1 MDEAHRGAGGAVSL
15 DFADLLLILTPGLPA
30 AVAVLWPIAGV
41 RPLLQRVAPWAALPA
56 LVLALLPTA
65 QGASWATV
73 GVMTGLRFEV
83 DGVAR
88 AFLVVTA
95 MLWLLVGAF
104 AARYHRHDPEKSRF
118 LGFFVATMAG
128 NLGLVVAADG
138 LTFYLFFAVMTFAAY
153 GLIVHRAD
161 EEAFRAGRV
170 YIVLAVLGEIAVL
183 AALLMLGAAAD
194 GAPGFGT
201 DMARAWGVVS
211 EVGHAEGLAALVVV
225 GFGIKAGLV
234 PLHLW
239 LPLAH
244 PVAPTAASAL
254 LSGAM
259 IKGGLLAWIRY
270 LPSEAALP
278 IVGGALIAVGAFAT
292 LYGVAVGLAQDDPK
306 TVLAY
311 SSVSQMGF
319 MTLAMGLVVR
329 GGAAVPVAILA
340 VVVYAV
346 HHAVAKGA
354 LFLSV
359 GVADRIPLPADRPV
373 ADHPAGDGTSSRVT
387 GRWKA
392 WVLGG
397 AALPALALSG
407 APGSTGAMSKATLK
421 EAVYELAPA
430 LNGSL
435 GIVLTAAGVG
445 TTVLLARFLFL
456 LLRRMERREG
466 RDETEPGSAGGSAP
480 SPRATAAL
488 VSPWAVLLLVG
499 LAGPW
504 WLPQVVPDV
513 GGAGPS
519 GALASWGTASGS
531 VLAGILLASVVA
543 RWPGVLLGFQKVR
556 IPAGDLLV
564 PVEALVRR
572 IGRLH
577 GGAPYER
584 RNLRARALKRG
595 WRLARTGASRLADR
609 DLLLAGGRIVGC
621 VVVVLVVGLALLL
634 S

>member
-1 MDEAHRGAGGAVSL
+1 VSL
-15 DFADLLLILTPGLPA
+15 DLADLLLILTPGLPT
-30 AVAVLWPIAGV
+30 AVAVLWPV
-41 RPLLQRVAPWAALPA
+41 VRLRPLLERVAPWAALPA
-56 LVLALLPTA
+56 LTLALLPGVE
-65 QGASWATV
+65 GASWATF
-73 GVMTGLRFEV
+73 GIMTGLRLEV
-83 DGVAR
+83 DGVGR
-88 AFLVVTA
+88 AFLLVTA
-95 MLWLLVGAF
+95 LLWLVVGAF
-104 AARYHRHDPEKSRF
+104 AARYHRDDPRKGRF

-138 LTFYLFFAVMTFAAY
+138 LSFYLFFALMTFAAY

-183 AALLMLGAAAD
+183 AAIFMLGAAAD
-194 GAPGFGT
+194 GAPGFGS
-201 DMARAWGVVS
+201 DMARTWGILA
-211 EVGHAEGLAALVVV
+211 EAGHTESVAVLVVV

-270 LPSEAALP
+270 LPAEAALP
-278 IVGGALIAVGAFAT
+278 TVSVALIVVGALAT

-319 MTLAMGLVVR
+319 MALGMGLVTR
-329 GGAAVPVAILA
+329 GGAGGAAAILA
-340 VVVYAV
+340 VVVYAL

-359 GVADRIPLPADRPV
+359 GVADRVPLSV
-373 ADHPAGDGTSSRVT
+373 AGSAAAGTTGARRV
-387 GRWKA
+387 GWKA
-392 WVLGG
+392 AVLAG

-421 EAVYELAPA
+421 DAVYELAPG
-430 LNGSL
+430 LNDSL
-435 GIVLTAAGVG
+435 GVVLTVAGVG
-445 TTVLLARFLFL
+445 TTLLLVRFLVLLM
-456 LLRRMERREG
+456 RRMERREARSV
-466 RDETEPGSAGGSAP
+466 RDPGAPERAP
-480 SPRATAAL
+480 SPRATVAL
-488 VSPWAVLLLVG
+488 VSPWAVLLLAGV
-499 LAGPW
+499 AGPW
-504 WLPQVVPDV
+504 WLPHVVPEV
-513 GGAGPS
+513 GGAGPA
-519 GALASWGTASGS
+519 GAFASWGTAGGA
-531 VLAGILLASVVA
+531 VLAGIVLAVLVG
-543 RWPGVLLGFQKVR
+543 RRPTVLLGLQKVR
-556 IPAGDLLV
+556 VPAGDLLV
-564 PVEALVRR
+564 PVEGLIHAL
-572 IGRLH
+572 G
-577 GGAPYER
+577 
-584 RNLRARALKRG
+584 RARNGAWHERADLRTRALEWG

-621 VVVVLVVGLALLL
+621 VVLVLVVGLAVLL

>member
-1 MDEAHRGAGGAVSL
+1 MSL
-15 DFADLLLILTPGLPA
+15 DFADLLLVLTPGLPA
-30 AVAVLWPIAGV
+30 AIAVLWPIA
-41 RPLLQRVAPWAALPA
+41 RLRSLLQPVAPWAALPA

-65 QGASWATV
+65 EGASWATV

-95 MLWLLVGAF
+95 LLWLVVGAF
-104 AARYHRHDPEKSRF
+104 AARYHRDDPKKSRF

-183 AALLMLGAAAD
+183 AALFMLGAAAD
-194 GAPGFGT
+194 GAPGFGA
-201 DMARAWGVVS
+201 DMARAWAVVS
-211 EVGHAEGLAALVVV
+211 AAGHAEGLAALVVV

-270 LPSEAALP
+270 LPPEAAIP
-278 IVGGALIAVGAFAT
+278 TVGGALIAVGAIAT

-319 MTLAMGLVVR
+319 MALGMGLAVR
-329 GGAAVPVAILA
+329 GGAAAPVAILA

-359 GVADRIPLPADRPV
+359 GVVDRIPLRGEGAA
-373 ADHPAGDGTSSRVT
+373 ADHPAADGTSRRVT
-387 GRWKA
+387 GRWKT
-392 WVLGG
+392 WVLAG

-421 EAVYELAPA
+421 EAVYELAPT

-435 GIVLTAAGVG
+435 GLVLTTAGVG
-445 TTVLLARFLFL
+445 TTVLLARFLL
-456 LLRRMERREG
+456 LLMRRMERRE
-466 RDETEPGSAGGSAP
+466 DKEATEPGAAERSTA
-480 SPRATAAL
+480 SPRAAAVL

-499 LAGPW
+499 VVGPW
-504 WLPQVVPDV
+504 WLPHVVPRL
-513 GGAGPS
+513 GGAEASGP
-519 GALASWGTASGS
+519 LASWGTASGS
-531 VLAGILLASVVA
+531 VLGGIILACVVA
-543 RWPGVLLGFQKVR
+543 RWPALLLGLQKVR
-556 IPAGDLLV
+556 VPAGDLLV
-564 PVEALVRR
+564 PVETLVRR
-572 IGRLH
+572 IGQLH
-577 GGAPYER
+577 GEAWYAGRDFSAG
-584 RNLRARALKRG
+584 ALKRG

-609 DLLLAGGRIVGC
+609 DLLLARGRIVGC
-621 VVVVLVVGLALLL
+621 VVLLLVVGLAVLLT
-634 S
+634 

>member
-1 MDEAHRGAGGAVSL
+1 MSL
-15 DFADLLLILTPGLPA
+15 GFAELLLILTPGLPA
-30 AVAVLWPIAGV
+30 AIAVLWPIARL
-41 RPLLQRVAPWAALPA
+41 RPLLQLVAPWAALPA
-56 LVLALLPTA
+56 LVLALVPTA
-65 QGASWATV
+65 EGASWATV

-88 AFLVVTA
+88 AFLLVTA
-95 MLWLLVGAF
+95 LLWLVVGAF
-104 AARYHRHDPEKSRF
+104 AARYHRDDPEKSRF

-138 LTFYLFFAVMTFAAY
+138 LSFYLFFAVMTFAAY
-153 GLIVHRAD
+153 GLIVHRSD

-183 AALLMLGAAAD
+183 TALFMLGAAAD

-211 EVGHAEGLAALVVV
+211 EAGHAEGLAALVVF

-270 LPSEAALP
+270 LPPEAALP
-278 IVGGALIAVGAFAT
+278 TVGGALIAVGAIAT

-319 MTLAMGLVVR
+319 MALGMGLAVR
-329 GGAAVPVAILA
+329 GGAAAPVAILA

-359 GVADRIPLPADRPV
+359 GVVDRIPLR
-373 ADHPAGDGTSSRVT
+373 RVT
-387 GRWKA
+387 GRWKT

-421 EAVYELAPA
+421 EAVYDLAPG

-445 TTVLLARFLFL
+445 TTVLLARFLL
-456 LLRRMERREG
+456 LLMRRMERREG
-466 RDETEPGSAGGSAP
+466 REATEPGSTERSA
-480 SPRATAAL
+480 SFLRATATL

-499 LAGPW
+499 VAGPW
-504 WLPQVVPDV
+504 WLPHVVPEV

-519 GALASWGTASGS
+519 GPLASWATASAT
-531 VLAGILLASVVA
+531 VLGGIILACVVA
-543 RWPGVLLGFQKVR
+543 RWPAVLLGLQKIRV
-556 IPAGDLLV
+556 PAGDLLV
-564 PVEALVRR
+564 PVETLVRR
-572 IGRLH
+572 VGQLH
-577 GGAPYER
+577 GEAWFAGGDLP
-584 RNLRARALKRG
+584 ARALKRG
-595 WRLARTGASRLADR
+595 WRLARTVASRLADR
-609 DLLLAGGRIVGC
+609 DLLLAGGRVVGC
-621 VVVVLVVGLALLL
+621 VLLLLVVGLAVLLT
-634 S
+634 

>member
-1 MDEAHRGAGGAVSL
+1 MDVAV
-15 DFADLLLILTPGLPA
+15 LLLVLTPGVPA
-30 AVAVLWPIAGV
+30 AIAVLWPIARL
-41 RPLLQRVAPWAALPA
+41 RPALQRVAPWAALPA
-56 LVLALLPTA
+56 LVLALLPA
-65 QGASWATV
+65 AEGVSWATF

-95 MLWLLVGAF
+95 LLWLVVGVF
-104 AARYHRHDPEKSRF
+104 AARYHRDDPKKSRF

-138 LTFYLFFAVMTFAAY
+138 LSFYLFFAVMTFAAY

-170 YIVLAVLGEIAVL
+170 YIVMAVLGEIAVL
-183 AALLMLGAAAD
+183 AALFMLGAAAD
-194 GAPGFGT
+194 GAPSFGT
-201 DMARAWGVVS
+201 DMARAWSVVS
-211 EVGHAEGLAALVVV
+211 EAGHAEGLAALVVV

-270 LPSEAALP
+270 LPPELALP
-278 IVGGALIAVGAFAT
+278 TVGGALIALGALAT

-319 MTLAMGLVVR
+319 MTLGMGLAVVG
-329 GGAAVPVAILA
+329 GGAAAQVAILA

-359 GVADRIPLPADRPV
+359 GVVDRIPPRRK
-373 ADHPAGDGTSSRVT
+373 T
-387 GRWKA
+387 
-392 WVLGG
+392 WVLAG

-421 EAVYELAPA
+421 DAVYELAPA

-435 GIVLTAAGVG
+435 GIVLTVAGVG
-445 TTVLLARFLFL
+445 TTVLLARFLL
-456 LLRRMERREG
+456 LLMHRMERREVREAPESG
-466 RDETEPGSAGGSAP
+466 AVEGSASF
-480 SPRATAAL
+480 PRGNAAL
-488 VSPWAVLLLVG
+488 VSPWAVLILVG
-499 LAGPW
+499 VAGPW
-504 WLPQVVPDV
+504 WLPHVVPRL
-513 GGAGPS
+513 GGTGPS
-519 GALASWGTASGS
+519 GPLASWGTASGS
-531 VLAGILLASVVA
+531 VLTGVVLAWVVA
-543 RWPGVLLGFQKVR
+543 RWPAVLLGLQKLR

-564 PVEALVRR
+564 PVEAAVRR
-572 IGRLH
+572 IGQVHDEAR
-577 GGAPYER
+577 YDRED
-584 RNLRARALKRG
+584 LRPRAVKRA

-609 DLLLAGGRIVGC
+609 DLLLASGRIVGC
-621 VVVVLVVGLALLL
+621 VVFALVVGLAVLL

>member
-1 MDEAHRGAGGAVSL
+1 MDEAHRGTGGAVSL

-30 AVAVLWPIAGV
+30 AVAMSWPVARL
-41 RPLLQRVAPWAALPA
+41 RPLLERVAPWAALPA

-65 QGASWATV
+65 EGASWATF

-95 MLWLLVGAF
+95 LLWLVVGAF
-104 AARYHRHDPEKSRF
+104 AARYHRDDPKKSRF

-138 LTFYLFFAVMTFAAY
+138 LSFYLFFAVMTFAAY

-170 YIVLAVLGEIAVL
+170 YIVMAVLGEIAVL
-183 AALLMLGAAAD
+183 AALFMLGAAAD

-201 DMARAWGVVS
+201 GMARAWSVVS
-211 EVGHAEGLAALVVV
+211 EAGHAEGLAALVVV

-270 LPSEAALP
+270 LPPEAALP
-278 IVGGALIAVGAFAT
+278 TVGGALIALGAFTT

-319 MTLAMGLVVR
+319 MTLGVGLAAR

-340 VVVYAV
+340 VVVYAL

-359 GVADRIPLPADRPV
+359 GVADRIPLPVDRSS
-373 ADHPAGDGTSSRVT
+373 ADGTSGGAT
-387 GRWKA
+387 GSWNP
-392 WVLGG
+392 WVLAG

-407 APGSTGAMSKATLK
+407 APGSTGSMSKATLK
-421 EAVYELAPA
+421 DAIYELAPG
-430 LNGSL
+430 LNDTL
-435 GIVLTAAGVG
+435 GVVLTSAGVG
-445 TTVLLARFLFL
+445 TTLLLARFLL
-456 LLRRMERREG
+456 LLMRRMERRDARVPDAPEG
-466 RDETEPGSAGGSAP
+466 AAP
-480 SPRATAAL
+480 TPRATAAL
-488 VSPWAVLLLVG
+488 VAPWALLLLVC

-519 GALASWGTASGS
+519 GPLASWSTAAGT
-531 VLAGILLASVVA
+531 VLVGIILAWLVA
-543 RWPGVLLGFQKVR
+543 RRPTLLLGLQKLRV
-556 IPAGDLLV
+556 PAGDLLL
-564 PVEALVRR
+564 PFETLVRR
-572 IGRLH
+572 IAKLRDEAWYVH
-577 GGAPYER
+577 R
-584 RNLRARALKRG
+584 DLRAQALKRG

-609 DLLLAGGRIVGC
+609 DLLLAGGRVVAC
-621 VVVVLVVGLALLL
+621 VVVMLVVGLAVLL

>member
-1 MDEAHRGAGGAVSL
+1 MSQ
-15 DFADLLLILTPGLPA
+15 DFADLLLVLTPGLPA
-30 AVAVLWPIAGV
+30 AVATLWPIARL

-65 QGASWATV
+65 EGASWATF

-95 MLWLLVGAF
+95 LLWLVVGAF
-104 AARYHRHDPEKSRF
+104 AARYHRDDPKKGRF

-138 LTFYLFFAVMTFAAY
+138 LSFYLFFAVMTFAAY
-153 GLIVHRAD
+153 GLIVHHSD

-170 YIVLAVLGEIAVL
+170 YIVLAVLGEVAVL
-183 AALLMLGAAAD
+183 AALFMLGAAAG
-194 GAPGFGT
+194 GAVGFGA
-201 DMARAWGVVS
+201 DMAHAWSVVFGA
-211 EVGHAEGLAALVVV
+211 GHAEGLAALVVV

-270 LPSEAALP
+270 LPPEAALP
-278 IVGGALIAVGAFAT
+278 TVGGALIALGALAT

-319 MTLAMGLVVR
+319 MALGMGLAVR
-329 GGAAVPVAILA
+329 GGAAAPVAILA

-359 GVADRIPLPADRPV
+359 GVGDRI
-373 ADHPAGDGTSSRVT
+373 T
-387 GRWKA
+387 GRWKT
-392 WVLGG
+392 WVLAG

-421 EAVYELAPA
+421 EAVYDLAPA

-445 TTVLLARFLFL
+445 TTVLLARFLL
-456 LLRRMERREG
+456 LLMRRMERREG
-466 RDETEPGSAGGSAP
+466 REAP
-480 SPRATAAL
+480 ESGAAAFSRATAAL

-499 LAGPW
+499 VAGPW
-504 WLPQVVPDV
+504 WLPQVVPQL
-513 GGAGPS
+513 GGMRPS
-519 GALASWGTASGS
+519 GPLASWGTASGS
-531 VLAGILLASVVA
+531 VLAGIVLAWVVGRRPA
-543 RWPGVLLGFQKVR
+543 VLLGLQKIR
-556 IPAGDLLV
+556 IPAGDLLA

-572 IGRLH
+572 VGQLH
-577 GGAPYER
+577 GEAWYTG
-584 RNLRARALKRG
+584 RNLRARALKQG
-595 WRLARTGASRLADR
+595 WRLVRTGASRLADR
-609 DLLLAGGRIVGC
+609 DLLLAGGRIMGC
-621 VVVVLVVGLALLL
+621 VVVVLVVGLAVLL